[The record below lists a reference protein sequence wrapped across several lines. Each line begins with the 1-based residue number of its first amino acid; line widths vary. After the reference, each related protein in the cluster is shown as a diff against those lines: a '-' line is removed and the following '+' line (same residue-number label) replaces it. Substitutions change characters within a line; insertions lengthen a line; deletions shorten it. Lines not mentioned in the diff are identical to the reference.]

1 MHRRD
6 DCNQDVAKDY
16 REYGNIRKIRHT
28 EQIPFQEIGSRR
40 KYHIGSVTR

>member
-6 DCNQDVAKDY
+6 DCDQAVATYY
-16 REYGNIRKIRHT
+16 REYGNLRKVRHT

-40 KYHIGSVTR
+40 KYHIGRVTR